1 MILCALYVFN
11 DNPLYAHLAKACL
24 SPEPH
29 LINLGS
35 LLALTKT
42 AKYWPPGPQL
52 PAALH
57 LVSTFVELERLY
69 CYAKF
74 TGWLVSAEERQVE
87 SVIPT
92 VFVRIYLR
100 KWDMK
105 SRLLD
110 FYSAL
115 KWFWCFTQEKNSTR
129 CVCTATRS
137 YHFLLTNRHTEVHSS
152 EQTGTKQ
159 NTCKHVYSFD

>member
-11 DNPLYAHLAKACL
+11 DNPLYAHLAKVCL

-29 LINLGS
+29 LINLRS

-74 TGWLVSAEERQVE
+74 TGWLVSAEKRQVE
-87 SVIPT
+87 SVILT
-92 VFVRIYLR
+92 VFGRMYLR
-100 KWDMK
+100 KWDMG
-105 SRLLD
+105 LLFRSD
-110 FYSAL
+110 QLQRTGNFDL
-115 KWFWCFTQEKNSTR
+115 KKFLFTSHAAFWLIQYTQAPLQAFTMPT
-129 CVCTATRS
+129 V
-137 YHFLLTNRHTEVHSS
+137 
-152 EQTGTKQ
+152 
-159 NTCKHVYSFD
+159 